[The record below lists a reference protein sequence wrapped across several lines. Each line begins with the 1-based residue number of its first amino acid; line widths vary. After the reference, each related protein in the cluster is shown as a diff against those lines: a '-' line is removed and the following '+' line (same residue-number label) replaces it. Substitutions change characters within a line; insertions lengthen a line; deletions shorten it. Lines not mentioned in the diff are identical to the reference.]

1 MFYYGWFKF
10 IVLHPP
16 SRRCRFT
23 AVNGGYINPIRTPR
37 STNGGWNTPP
47 YIKLKSYAIFVNSA
61 GAILFRANR
70 DLSQIYSP
78 KI

>member
-1 MFYYGWFKF
+1 MGDISIQF
-10 IVLHPP
+10 VPP
-16 SRRCRFT
+16 E
-23 AVNGGYINPIRTPR
+23 VQM
-37 STNGGWNTPP
+37 GGWNTPPP

-70 DLSQIYSP
+70 DLSQIHSP